1 MGRRNRQW
9 TSQNSG
15 SFHVIS
21 RITGQDRL
29 LGPNDK
35 EYFLQL
41 LERFASGFF
50 VQIHSFAI
58 LDNHFH
64 ILLTGLNLDA
74 QQASKKE
81 LLQRYQRLY
90 PKEFEPPP
98 GSYRPDGTLV
108 PDEDNGI
115 ERLRE
120 RLGSVSRFVQELKQ
134 TYSRWYNKNNNRKGY
149 LWSDRFKGVIVQKGE
164 AQLLCSAYIDL
175 NAVRAN
181 IVGKPEDYRWC
192 SLGLRV
198 RAPKRARKLL
208 TWFPVSHEDAWE
220 NIGLVKTFHS
230 MKAMEWYRVFVY
242 QSGGKKLENEDKVII
257 PDQLV
262 SDVADFHGKLGIGE
276 KLQYRLRNLSEGIAI
291 GNYSFIAEIQ
301 KKYAR
306 KFIRPRSFLEGN
318 RLFVTRV
325 LRL

>member
-1 MGRRNRQW
+1 MGRRNREW

-21 RITGQDRL
+21 RITGQERL

-35 EYFLQL
+35 EYFLHL
-41 LERFASGFF
+41 LERFAAGFF
-50 VQIHSFAI
+50 VQIHAFTI
-58 LDNHFH
+58 LDNHIH

-81 LLQRYQRLY
+81 LVQRYQKLY
-90 PKEFEPPP
+90 PKESEPPP
-98 GSYRPDGTLV
+98 GSYKPDGTLI

-134 TYSRWYNKNNNRKGY
+134 TYSRRFNKNHNRKGY

-181 IVGKPEDYRWC
+181 IVEKPEDYRWC
-192 SLGLRV
+192 SLGMRV
-198 RAPKRARKLL
+198 RSPKRAKKLL
-208 TWFPVSHEDAWE
+208 TWFPVSHTDAWE
-220 NIGLVKTFHS
+220 NMGLVKTFQS
-230 MKAMEWYRVFVY
+230 MKALEWYRVFVY
-242 QSGGKKLENEDKVII
+242 QSGGKELENKASISE
-257 PDQLV
+257 QLV
-262 SDVADFHGKLGIGE
+262 IDVVGFHGKLGIGE
-276 KLQYRLRNLSEGIAI
+276 RLQYRLRNISEGIAI
-291 GNYSFIAEIQ
+291 GNYSFIAGIQ
-301 KKYAR
+301 KKYER
-306 KFIRPRSFLEGN
+306 KFIRPRAVLDGN
-318 RLFVTRV
+318 SLFSTRV

>member
-29 LGPNDK
+29 LTPNDK
-35 EYFLQL
+35 EYFLHL

-50 VQIHSFAI
+50 VQIHAFAI
-58 LDNHFH
+58 LDNHIH

-81 LLQRYQRLY
+81 LLQRYQKLY
-90 PKEFEPPP
+90 PKESKPPP
-98 GSYRPDGTLV
+98 GSYKPDGTLI

-134 TYSRWYNKNNNRKGY
+134 SYSRRFNKNNNRKGY

-181 IVGKPEDYRWC
+181 MVEKPEDYRWC
-192 SLGLRV
+192 SLGMRV
-198 RAPKRARKLL
+198 RSPKRARKSL
-208 TWFPVSHEDAWE
+208 TWFPVSHKDAWE
-220 NIGLVKTFHS
+220 NMGLVKTFLS
-230 MKAMEWYRVFVY
+230 MKSLEWYRVFVY
-242 QSGGKKLENEDKVII
+242 QCGGKKLENKASIS
-257 PDQLV
+257 DQLV
-262 SDVADFHGKLGIGE
+262 SDVVCFHGKLGIGE
-276 KLQYRLRNLSEGIAI
+276 RLQYRLRNISEGIAI
-291 GNYSFIAEIQ
+291 GNYSFIAGIQ
-301 KKYAR
+301 KKYER
-306 KFIRPRSFLEGN
+306 KFIRPRSLLEGN

>member
-29 LGPNDK
+29 LGSNDK
-35 EYFLQL
+35 EYFLHL
-41 LERFASGFF
+41 LERFTSGFF
-50 VQIHSFAI
+50 VQIHSFTI

-81 LLQRYQRLY
+81 LLQRYQKLY
-90 PKEFEPPP
+90 PKESEPPP
-98 GSYRPDGTLV
+98 GSYKRDGTLI
-108 PDEDNGI
+108 PDEDNGS

-134 TYSRWYNKNNNRKGY
+134 TFSRWYNKNNNRKGY
-149 LWSDRFKGVIVQKGE
+149 LWSDRFRGVIVQKGE

-192 SLGLRV
+192 SLGMRM
-198 RAPKRARKLL
+198 RSPNRARKLL
-208 TWFPVSHEDAWE
+208 TWFPVSHKDAWE
-220 NIGLVKTFHS
+220 TMGLVKTFHS
-230 MKAMEWYRVFVY
+230 MKALEWYRVFVY
-242 QSGGKKLENEDKVII
+242 QSGGKKLENKATIS
-257 PDQLV
+257 DQLV
-262 SDVADFHGKLGIGE
+262 NDVVGFHGKLGIGGR
-276 KLQYRLRNLSEGIAI
+276 LQYRLRNISEGIAI

-301 KKYAR
+301 KKYDR
-306 KFIRPRSFLEGN
+306 KFIRPRTFFEVN

>member
-1 MGRRNRQW
+1 
-9 TSQNSG
+9 
-15 SFHVIS
+15 VIS

-29 LGPNDK
+29 LTTRDK
-35 EYFLQL
+35 EYFIHL

-74 QQASKKE
+74 KQASKKE
-81 LLQRYQRLY
+81 LLQRYQKIY
-90 PKEFEPPP
+90 PKETEPPP
-98 GSYRPDGTLV
+98 GSYQPDGTLI

-120 RLGSVSRFVQELKQ
+120 RLGSISRFVQELKQ
-134 TYSRWYNKNNNRKGY
+134 SYSRWFNKIHDRKGY

-181 IVGKPEDYRWC
+181 IVQRPEDYRWC
-192 SLGLRV
+192 SLGMRV

-208 TWFPVSHEDAWE
+208 TWFPVSHKDEWD
-220 NIGLVKTFHS
+220 NQGLVKTFLS
-230 MKAMEWYRVFVY
+230 MKSLEWYRVFVY
-242 QSGGKKLENEDKVII
+242 QSGGMELENKASISKE
-257 PDQLV
+257 L
-262 SDVADFHGKLGIGE
+262 VADVVGFHGKLGIG
-276 KLQYRLRNLSEGIAI
+276 KRLQYRLRNISEGRAI
-291 GNYSFIAEIQ
+291 GNYSFIASLQ
-301 KKYAR
+301 KKNKL
-306 KFIRPRSFLEGN
+306 KFIRPRSFLEGD
-318 RLFVTRV
+318 RLFATQV

>member
-1 MGRRNRQW
+1 
-9 TSQNSG
+9 
-15 SFHVIS
+15 VIS
-21 RITGQDRL
+21 RITGQERL

-35 EYFLQL
+35 EYFLYL

-50 VQIHSFAI
+50 VQIHSFTI

-74 QQASKKE
+74 QNASKKE
-81 LLQRYQRLY
+81 LLQRYQKLY
-90 PKEFEPPP
+90 PKETEPPP
-98 GSYRPDGTLV
+98 GSYQPDGTLV

-134 TYSRWYNKNNNRKGY
+134 SYSRWFNKNNNRKGY

-175 NAVRAN
+175 NAVRAD
-181 IVGKPEDYRWC
+181 IVEKPEDYRWC
-192 SLGLRV
+192 SLGMRV

-208 TWFPVSHEDAWE
+208 TWFPVSHKDAWD
-220 NIGLVKTFHS
+220 NLGLVKTFQS
-230 MKAMEWYRVFVY
+230 RKSLEWYRVFVY
-242 QSGGKKLENEDKVII
+242 QSGGMELENKASISRE
-257 PDQLV
+257 L
-262 SDVADFHGKLGIGE
+262 VADVVGFHGKLGIGE
-276 KLQYRLRNLSEGIAI
+276 RLQYRLRNLSEGLAI
-291 GNYSFIAEIQ
+291 GNYSFIAGIQ
-301 KKYAR
+301 KKYDR
-306 KFIRPRSFLEGN
+306 KFIRPRSLLEGN
-318 RLFVTRV
+318 SLFVTRV

>member
-1 MGRRNRQW
+1 MGRRNREW

-21 RITGQDRL
+21 RITRQDRL
-29 LGPNDK
+29 LGPTDK
-35 EYFLQL
+35 EYFLNL

-50 VQIHSFAI
+50 VQIHSFTI

-81 LLQRYQRLY
+81 LLQRYKQLY
-90 PKEFEPPP
+90 PRETEPPP
-98 GSYRPDGTLV
+98 GSYKPDGTLI

-120 RLGSVSRFVQELKQ
+120 RLGSVSRFVQEIKQ
-134 TYSRWYNKNNNRKGY
+134 SYSRWFNKKYKRSGY

-175 NAVRAN
+175 NAARAN
-181 IVGKPEDYRWC
+181 IVEKPEDYRWC
-192 SLGLRV
+192 SLGMRV
-198 RAPKRARKLL
+198 RAPKRGRKLL
-208 TWFPVSHEDAWE
+208 SWFPVSHKDAWD
-220 NIGLVKTFHS
+220 NLGLVKTFYS
-230 MKAMEWYRVFVY
+230 MKALEWYRVFVY
-242 QSGGKKLENEDKVII
+242 QSGGMEMENKASISKE
-257 PDQLV
+257 L
-262 SDVADFHGKLGIGE
+262 VADVVGFHGKLGIGE
-276 KLQYRLRNLSEGIAI
+276 RLQYRLRNISEGVAI
-291 GNYSFIAEIQ
+291 GTYPFIAEIQ
-301 KKYAR
+301 KKYKR
-306 KFIRPRSFLEGN
+306 KFIRPRSLLEGS

>member
-1 MGRRNRQW
+1 MGRRPREW
-9 TSQNSG
+9 TSQHTG

-29 LGPNDK
+29 LTPTDK
-35 EYFLQL
+35 EYFIHL

-50 VQIHSFAI
+50 VQIHSFTI

-81 LLQRYQRLY
+81 LLQRYQKLY
-90 PKEFEPPP
+90 PKETEPPP
-98 GSYRPDGTLV
+98 GSYLPDGTLI

-134 TYSRWYNKNNNRKGY
+134 SYSRWFNKKYNRSGY

-164 AQLLCSAYIDL
+164 AQLLCNAYIEL

-181 IVGKPEDYRWC
+181 IVEKPEDYRWC
-192 SLGLRV
+192 SLGMRV

-208 TWFPVSHEDAWE
+208 TWFPVSHQDAWE
-220 NIGLVKTFHS
+220 NIGLVKTFYS
-230 MKAMEWYRVFVY
+230 MKALEWYRVFVY
-242 QSGGKKLENEDKVII
+242 QCGGKMLENKASIS
-257 PDQLV
+257 DQLV
-262 SDVADFHGKLGIGE
+262 SDVVGFHGKLGIGE
-276 KLQYRLRNLSEGIAI
+276 RLQYRLRNISEGLAI
-291 GNYSFIAEIQ
+291 GNYSFIAGIQ
-301 KKYAR
+301 KKNKR

-325 LRL
+325 LRM